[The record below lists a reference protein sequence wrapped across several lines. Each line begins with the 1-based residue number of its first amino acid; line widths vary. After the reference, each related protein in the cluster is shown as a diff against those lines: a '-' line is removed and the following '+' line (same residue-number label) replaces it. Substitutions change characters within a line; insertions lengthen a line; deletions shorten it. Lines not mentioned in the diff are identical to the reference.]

1 MQESNKEQEQE
12 VQSVV
17 GSFKERFNQMPP
29 SRRLAM
35 IGFAILMICV
45 MIFIVFF
52 TGGESSKPSKPKDNS
67 TQVIEESPL
76 PVNQPKQNIYSQK
89 EKDETSAITKVSTK
103 IAELKPPTP
112 PSLEKIEDN
121 TLKPLPVQPQ
131 QVSQPQLPLP
141 ISTTKKNDKT
151 EANPKKPTN
160 IIAFGGA
167 KDEKGGDVKQS
178 SKDEFLGFDGGMID
192 NAALKSSQ
200 AQPVVATKISND
212 LKYMIVQ
219 GKIIDAVLETA
230 INTQMSS
237 GVIRAVISRDVYGE
251 QGDLVL
257 IPKGS
262 RLIGKY
268 AASSGASGSGGGDS
282 VITRVYA
289 SWNRIITPS
298 GIDVTLPETPAT
310 DTLGR
315 NGIPGY
321 LDTNLS
327 NNLFNAFLV
336 SILGPYIVAEASG
349 QGSKNVNSGNSDN
362 NNSDN
367 NDSSSLQVD
376 LTTQIL
382 SQGIKDFQGIAND
395 QINKIYPPG
404 VVTNFVDQ
412 GTRIDIIVQ
421 QDILFPKQ
429 SIQLN
434 TSNLP

>member
-1 MQESNKEQEQE
+1 MQEDNKQPEQE

-35 IGFAILMICV
+35 IAFSILMICV
-45 MIFIVFF
+45 MIFIIFF
-52 TGGESSKPSKPKDNS
+52 TGGESSKPSKPKES
-67 TQVIEESPL
+67 ATQVIEDSPL
-76 PVNQPKQNIYSQK
+76 PVDQPKQSIYNQK
-89 EKDETSAITKVSTK
+89 EKDETSVISKVSTK
-103 IAELKPPTP
+103 ITELKPPTP
-112 PSLEKIEDN
+112 PTLEKIDDN
-121 TLKPLPVQPQ
+121 TPKPPLPVQQQ
-131 QVSQPQLPLP
+131 QVAQPQLPLP
-141 ISTTKKNDKT
+141 TSTTKKNDKT
-151 EANPKKPTN
+151 ETNVKKSTN

-167 KDEKGGDVKQS
+167 KDEKTGDVKQT

-192 NAALKSSQ
+192 SATLQPTQ
-200 AQPVVATKISND
+200 AQSVVATKINND
-212 LKYMIVQ
+212 LKYMIIQ
-219 GKIIDAVLETA
+219 GKVIDAVLETA

-262 RLIGKY
+262 RLVGKY
-268 AASSGASGSGGGDS
+268 SASSSTSSSGSSTSSDGI
-282 VITRVYA
+282 ITRVYA

-298 GIDVTLPETPAT
+298 GIDINLPETPAT

-327 NNLFNAFLV
+327 NNLINAFLV
-336 SILGPYIVAEASG
+336 SILGPYIVAKVSG
-349 QGSKNVNSGNSDN
+349 EGDQNVNTGSTDYSSGLPV
-362 NNSDN
+362 
-367 NDSSSLQVD
+367 SLS
-376 LTTQIL
+376 TQIVSEGL
-382 SQGIKDFQGIAND
+382 EDFQDLAND